1 MLSRCRMHT
10 RSFPV
15 APSVSGA
22 HPHPPRRSPWLM
34 RWLAAPIRCALRA
47 LAARGRRRRWL
58 DQERD
63 RQCALALSMRFGVV
77 VERVAKHSPDVTRG
91 HLLVWPQRGLPRE
104 SDPFAA
110 NHHVRSWAD
119 ALARVKVYG
128 ALQPLVRRGGGAVA
142 PRYAPVV
149 PAAPVVDGASIAV
162 PSRPSAS
169 AAGLGSLGSACAGDL
184 VDRHGLAGAQRCR
197 ALALLAHGFADFAAR
212 RRIGWEAARL
222 PAPCSP
228 HSTAPA
234 RSRAKSTAAPCWRT
248 SRMRRSPFTPRGQSF
263 RCRPDAPLR
272 AAYYWRAYTTLIC
285 LVAAS
290 PRSHDCAPFP
300 SPALKNLVARRPCCW

>member
-1 MLSRCRMHT
+1 
-10 RSFPV
+10 
-15 APSVSGA
+15 
-22 HPHPPRRSPWLM
+22 M

-119 ALARVKVYG
+119 ALARVRVYG
-128 ALQPLVRRGGGAVA
+128 ALQPLVRRGGGTVG
-142 PRYAPVV
+142 PRCAPVA

-162 PSRPSAS
+162 PSRTSAS
-169 AAGLGSLGSACAGDL
+169 AAGLGSLGSACASDL

-197 ALALLAHGFADFAAR
+197 ALALLAHGFAAFADR
-212 RRIGWEAARL
+212 RRVGWEARAFACAMLATLDSAGAVPR
-222 PAPCSP
+222 
-228 HSTAPA
+228 HV
-234 RSRAKSTAAPCWRT
+234 SRGAFLADIEDAAVAIHAT
-248 SRMRRSPFTPRGQSF
+248 
-263 RCRPDAPLR
+263 RPELSVQA
-272 AAYYWRAYTTLIC
+272 
-285 LVAAS
+285 
-290 PRSHDCAPFP
+290 
-300 SPALKNLVARRPCCW
+300 